1 MHHAMLGDIWSFARQ
16 WMHEW
21 NVQVVATTHSDECID
36 AAMTAFADAPEDL
49 SIHNLFIN
57 EATGSVQ
64 AVTFSGGSLE
74 GARDL
79 DLEVR

>member
-1 MHHAMLGDIWSFARQ
+1 
-16 WMHEW
+16 
-21 NVQVVATTHSDECID
+21 
-36 AAMTAFADAPEDL
+36 MTAFADAPEDL

-64 AVTFSGGSLE
+64 PVTFSGGSLE